1 MALRAS
7 FLIDRA
13 GIVQHQVVNNL
24 ALGREVD
31 EMIRLIEALQ
41 FTEEHGEVCPA
52 GWRKGPSGRCTLCSS
67 SGDRGFSGRNDF
79 SARSLE
85 ICPTRA
91 SRRGSFLFSRVRM
104 IIMKK
109 W

>member
-31 EMIRLIEALQ
+31 EMIRLVEALQ

-52 GWRKGPSGRCTLCSS
+52 GWRKGQKGMQA
-67 SGDRGFSGRNDF
+67 
-79 SARSLE
+79 SAAGV
-85 ICPTRA
+85 A
-91 SRRGSFLFSRVRM
+91 SYLAEHASEL
-104 IIMKK
+104 
-109 W
+109 